1 MGGSEDMHGSENTN
15 KKIVHRLK
23 IARGHLDKVIQMAE
37 NNDYCM
43 DVIHQSQAVQ
53 SALREADNQLLDSHL
68 KTCVVE
74 QIKNGKAELSIEEIM
89 KVFKKNK

>member
-1 MGGSEDMHGSENTN
+1 MHGSHDTS
-15 KKIVHRLK
+15 KKTIHRFK

-37 NNDYCM
+37 NNDYCI

-74 QIKNGKAELSIEEIM
+74 QIKNGKAEQSIEEIM
-89 KVFKKNK
+89 KVFRKNK